1 MACISLPT
9 ESPLIS
15 AEESLP
21 SFLGGKSLLKCLASI
36 MSDDDSDCNDGDNG
50 DNKGNNKA
58 KMSCNDSSNM
68 TSKMSKYE
76 RIKQSR
82 IDIENKNKEEN
93 GNGNKEVAGAITE
106 NFDFMI

>member
-1 MACISLPT
+1 MACLSLPT

-36 MSDDDSDCNDGDNG
+36 MSDDDSDCNDDHNG
-50 DNKGNNKA
+50 DDKGNNNA
-58 KMSCNDSSNM
+58 NMSSNNK
-68 TSKMSKYE
+68 SNMSKYE

-82 IDIENKNKEEN
+82 IDKNKEEKEN
-93 GNGNKEVAGAITE
+93 GNEKVGGPMAE
-106 NFDFMI
+106 NFDFVI